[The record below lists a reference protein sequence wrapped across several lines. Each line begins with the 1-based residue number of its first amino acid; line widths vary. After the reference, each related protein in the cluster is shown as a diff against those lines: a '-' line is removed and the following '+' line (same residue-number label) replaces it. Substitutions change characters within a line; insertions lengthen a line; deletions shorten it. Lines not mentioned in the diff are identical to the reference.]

1 MNFIKSINLSFKE
14 YKNSFFQYKLTFFT
28 SILLAV
34 FCILDICW
42 NGKDFSHKLIK
53 SAHCGLLISAVA
65 SYSEIFLT
73 QRMSCILKKTIQ
85 LLCSF
90 LIFSITFTSY
100 YFSQKNYSTL
110 YLWGIGL
117 SIVCFTVFIFSQNS
131 FHAIYANILK
141 YFFFTELLCG
151 IILLGLILLTGAFCT
166 LLIKI
171 NNTSRIYEIIMT
183 LCLEVFSV
191 NIFSYFLFHKI
202 RKNDSGNAMKI
213 IFVYILLPVF
223 TFLVLLLYAYLIKS
237 AFIRKMPKGQINYF
251 VSFATAFYL
260 LFYFVLKEHKKIK
273 FIRRFYAYSHYFLIP
288 LIIIQIFAFFIRLK
302 AYGLTEFR
310 HASFLYIIFS
320 LITVCAAFIQN
331 GKCIKYAPL
340 VLAGFILYGT
350 VSPWN
355 IINSSWKNQYERL
368 SKILTEYDLLEDD
381 KIINTSD
388 LKEKIKTDDAIILYD
403 SWIYL
408 EKKSH
413 KQAPAYVDG
422 KDFSETFNIEIPHK
436 SENSA
441 NYYSYYTTSIEYNV
455 SGYKTMKQL
464 NEYVEP
470 HGTIV
475 ILAGKYDITSYLL
488 HLTENPAKYA
498 ENPPPFIPDENTKIF
513 FQRIHFDFQKE
524 NQIFNYV
531 SVDGYE
537 LIK

>member
-42 NGKDFSHKLIK
+42 NGSDFSHKLIK

-90 LIFSITFTSY
+90 LIFLITFTLY
-100 YFSQKNYSTL
+100 CFSQKNYSTL
-110 YLWGIGL
+110 YLWGI
-117 SIVCFTVFIFSQNS
+117 IVCFTVFIFSQNS

-171 NNTSRIYEIIMT
+171 NNTSKIYEIIMT

-273 FIRRFYAYSHYFLIP
+273 FI
-288 LIIIQIFAFFIRLK
+288 IR
-302 AYGLTEFR
+302 
-310 HASFLYIIFS
+310 
-320 LITVCAAFIQN
+320 
-331 GKCIKYAPL
+331 
-340 VLAGFILYGT
+340 
-350 VSPWN
+350 
-355 IINSSWKNQYERL
+355 
-368 SKILTEYDLLEDD
+368 
-381 KIINTSD
+381 
-388 LKEKIKTDDAIILYD
+388 
-403 SWIYL
+403 
-408 EKKSH
+408 
-413 KQAPAYVDG
+413 
-422 KDFSETFNIEIPHK
+422 
-436 SENSA
+436 
-441 NYYSYYTTSIEYNV
+441 
-455 SGYKTMKQL
+455 
-464 NEYVEP
+464 
-470 HGTIV
+470 
-475 ILAGKYDITSYLL
+475 
-488 HLTENPAKYA
+488 
-498 ENPPPFIPDENTKIF
+498 
-513 FQRIHFDFQKE
+513 
-524 NQIFNYV
+524 
-531 SVDGYE
+531 
-537 LIK
+537 